1 MSCFVEQGQSLASG
15 DMTAITSTAYSRD
28 LGDELRR
35 LREKFTSLTGAAF
48 AEQLGWDPSK
58 VSNIEKGK
66 ARASEIDLIQY
77 LMTCGRD
84 TLYFERFRDRYRHAF
99 DPYVVVVPDNLRTLA
114 KAEAQAQK
122 ITCYDVVTVPGLL
135 QTPGYA
141 RALLIA
147 FGNKPEDVERYL
159 QWRMERQAI
168 LRRPHRPECLFYV
181 HELALQLRVGDDKV
195 MEEQYLRMLFHTHV
209 LRIVPMSAG
218 PAAAMKSARM
228 LFSFEKMVPVA
239 YSETDL
245 AKVFA
250 HDGQAIAGSREHFKW
265 LDAVALDEGQSR
277 SLLAT
282 YVSGLRKD
290 LDEPRA
296 ELA

>member
-1 MSCFVEQGQSLASG
+1 MPTVGR
-15 DMTAITSTAYSRD
+15 MTAITSTAYSRD

-35 LREKFTSLTGAAF
+35 LREKFTGLTGFAF

-58 VSNIEKGK
+58 VSNIENGK
-66 ARASEIDLIQY
+66 ARASEIDLVHY

-84 TLYFERFRDRYRHAF
+84 ANFFEAFRDRYRYAF
-99 DPYVVVVPDNLRTLA
+99 DPYVVTVPDNLRTLA
-114 KAEAQAQK
+114 MAEAQAKK
-122 ITCYDVVTVPGLL
+122 ITTYDVVNVPGLI
-135 QTPGYA
+135 QTEEYA
-141 RALLIA
+141 RNLLIA
-147 FGNKPEDVERYL
+147 FGNKPEDVEKFLR
-159 QWRMERQAI
+159 WRMDRQAV
-168 LRRPHRPECLFYV
+168 LSRPSRPECLFCV

-195 MEEQYLRMLFHTHV
+195 MEEQYLRMLFNTHI

-218 PAAAMKSARM
+218 PAPAMKSARM

-250 HDGQAIAGSREHFKW
+250 HDGRAIERSREFFKW
-265 LDAVALDEGQSR
+265 LDARALDEGQSR
-277 SLLAT
+277 SLLAN

-290 LDEPRA
+290 PDEPRA
-296 ELA
+296 ELAQEHLQQR

>member
-1 MSCFVEQGQSLASG
+1 
-15 DMTAITSTAYSRD
+15 MTAMTSTAYSRD

-35 LREKFTSLTGAAF
+35 LREKFTGLTGFAF

-58 VSNIEKGK
+58 VSNIENGK
-66 ARASEIDLIQY
+66 ARASEIDLVQY
-77 LMTCGRD
+77 LLTCGRD
-84 TLYFERFRDRYRHAF
+84 SVFFERFRDRYRYAF
-99 DPYVVVVPDNLRTLA
+99 DPYVVLVPDNLRTLA
-114 KAEAQAQK
+114 KAEAQAKK
-122 ITCYDVVTVPGLL
+122 ITTYDVVNVPGLI
-135 QTPGYA
+135 QTPEYA
-141 RALLIA
+141 RALLVA
-147 FGNKPEDVERYL
+147 FGNKPEDVEKYL
-159 QWRMERQAI
+159 RWRMERQAI
-168 LRRPHRPECLFYV
+168 LNRVQNRPECRFYV

-195 MEEQYLRMLFHTHV
+195 MEEQYLRMLFNTHF

-228 LFSFEKMVPVA
+228 LFNFEKKIPVA

-250 HDGQAIAGSREHFKW
+250 HDGAAIARSREFFKW
-265 LDAVALDEGQSR
+265 LDARALDEGQSR

-282 YVSGLRKD
+282 YVSKLRKD

>member
-1 MSCFVEQGQSLASG
+1 
-15 DMTAITSTAYSRD
+15 MTAITSTAYSRD

-35 LREKFTSLTGAAF
+35 LREKHTRLTGFGF

-58 VSNIEKGK
+58 VSNIENGK
-66 ARASEIDLIQY
+66 ARASEIDLVQY

-84 TLYFERFRDRYRHAF
+84 SNYFEAFRDRYRYAF

-114 KAEAQAQK
+114 TAEAQAKK
-122 ITCYDVVTVPGLL
+122 ITCYDVLNVPGLI
-135 QTPGYA
+135 QTPEYA

-159 QWRMERQAI
+159 RWRMDRQAI
-168 LRRPHRPECLFYV
+168 LKRPDKPECLFYV
-181 HELALQLRVGDDKV
+181 HELALRLRVGDDKI
-195 MEEQYLRMLFHTHV
+195 MEEQYLRMLFHTHI

-228 LFSFEKMVPVA
+228 LFSFEKMVPMA

-250 HDGQAIAGSREHFKW
+250 HDGRAIASSREHFKW
-265 LDAVALDEGQSR
+265 LDAHALDEGQSR
-277 SLLAT
+277 SLLAN

-296 ELA
+296 DLA